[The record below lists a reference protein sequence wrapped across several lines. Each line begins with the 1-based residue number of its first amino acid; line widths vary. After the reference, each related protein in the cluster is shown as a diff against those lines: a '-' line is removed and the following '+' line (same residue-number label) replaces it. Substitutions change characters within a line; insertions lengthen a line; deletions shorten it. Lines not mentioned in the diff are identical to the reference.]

1 VSANPICPPGCARRI
16 SATPASSCASS
27 KYDSSYMYRLRTI
40 CRYRSAGKTSGKLF
54 VTPLRPQ
61 PRRAHLIGDLS
72 RIGLLPGEQV
82 QRGSE

>member
-1 VSANPICPPGCARRI
+1 
-16 SATPASSCASS
+16 
-27 KYDSSYMYRLRTI
+27 MYRLRTI